1 MKKLHLLRHAKT
13 EQNSISG
20 RDFDRELRTSG
31 VQQAN
36 QIGERLASQIEGIP
50 VICSSAKRTKQ
61 TLELIKNHT
70 SLENITYLD
79 SLYLASSEEIEKI
92 IIRQQNSNDELLI
105 IGHNFGI
112 SDFAGAALNTDIYLR
127 TCEYLLI
134 EIDIEDWVHY
144 HPKKGTAIS
153 KYRPK

>member
-70 SLENITYLD
+70 SLEKITYLD
-79 SLYLASSEEIEKI
+79 SLYLASSEIFYQSHHKVD
-92 IIRQQNSNDELLI
+92 NN
-105 IGHNFGI
+105 
-112 SDFAGAALNTDIYLR
+112 
-127 TCEYLLI
+127 C
-134 EIDIEDWVHY
+134 
-144 HPKKGTAIS
+144 
-153 KYRPK
+153 